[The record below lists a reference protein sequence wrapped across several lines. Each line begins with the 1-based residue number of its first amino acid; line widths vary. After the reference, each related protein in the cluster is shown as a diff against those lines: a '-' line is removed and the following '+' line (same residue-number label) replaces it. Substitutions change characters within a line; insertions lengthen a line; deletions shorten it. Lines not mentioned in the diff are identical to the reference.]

1 MGGCG
6 LAFLFECLFC
16 SSHGALASSHFFV
29 QAHNEGYFAYHFS
42 PPLHSNIIFLREW
55 PTVPQ
60 LFVAGEFVGGCDI
73 MTSLFQSGE
82 LAQILEETVKQQK
95 EQKEGGK
102 A

>member
-1 MGGCG
+1 M
-6 LAFLFECLFC
+6 
-16 SSHGALASSHFFV
+16 
-29 QAHNEGYFAYHFS
+29 
-42 PPLHSNIIFLREW
+42 
-55 PTVPQ
+55 PQ

-95 EQKEGGK
+95 EDKEGHK

>member
-1 MGGCG
+1 MWV
-6 LAFLFECLFC
+6 
-16 SSHGALASSHFFV
+16 HRTTT
-29 QAHNEGYFAYHFS
+29 FS
-42 PPLHSNIIFLREW
+42 PLYFISHLLSSPSVSYYISEW

-95 EQKEGGK
+95 AEKEGHK

>member
-1 MGGCG
+1 MGRGHD
-6 LAFLFECLFC
+6 LAFLMRRSFH
-16 SSHGALASSHFFV
+16 SSSPFLVSHSSSFPPSSSSSLH
-29 QAHNEGYFAYHFS
+29 QFS
-42 PPLHSNIIFLREW
+42 REW

-82 LAQILEETVKQQK
+82 LAQILEETLNQQK
-95 EQKEGGK
+95 EAQKSGEGK